1 MGQSVSYTVTQS
13 NSQTVSPSVS
23 NTMELFRVCSFFFL
37 VVVAGSQLVD
47 PEDNEDSALSKTL
60 CCVDARNQCG
70 IWCGTKPW
78 EETCTFYC
86 GPFNTNCGTWTC
98 SDMAGFSCTKTT
110 TTTRATT
117 TTTASV
123 CAATGATCYDNTDPT
138 ATVIKEC
145 CTATDRCRPTGTGT
159 PYTCQA

>member
-1 MGQSVSYTVTQS
+1 MGQSVRESL
-13 NSQTVSPSVS
+13 SQTIST
-23 NTMELFRVCSFFFL
+23 TMETYRVFSFFFFL
-37 VVVAGSQLVD
+37 VCVARSQPVD
-47 PEDNEDSALSKTL
+47 PENNEDSVPKTL
-60 CCVDARNQCG
+60 CCADARNQCG
-70 IWCGTKPW
+70 IWCGTKPC

-98 SDMAGFSCTKTT
+98 SDVAGFSCTKTT

-117 TTTASV
+117 TNTALD

-145 CTATDRCRPTGTGT
+145 CTATDRCRPSATGT
-159 PYTCQA
+159 PYTCRA